1 MHLICLFVNFST
13 ILYVEVA
20 AACLFLASDE
30 SSYVNCA
37 CLDVTGKSNFNMR
50 ACSRVF
56 LTRIFFKNTFH
67 RRSVTIM
74 RKRQKRLASHG
85 DESLPELR
93 YRRRW
98 GPSKALSK
106 SSMLKFYIREN
117 LFKVVMLSGIE
128 QLGVNN
134 LCL

>member
-1 MHLICLFVNFST
+1 
-13 ILYVEVA
+13 
-20 AACLFLASDE
+20 
-30 SSYVNCA
+30 
-37 CLDVTGKSNFNMR
+37 
-50 ACSRVF
+50 
-56 LTRIFFKNTFH
+56 
-67 RRSVTIM
+67 M

-134 LCL
+134 LCLWIDFTSRKSAYVHETVAL